1 MKVKKTNTI
10 THVILNKVNII
21 KYRGIKCKGLIVYY
35 LKLLKNMETYNFT
48 LNSNIF
54 KIQPLKFY

>member
-1 MKVKKTNTI
+1 MILIDESLKANTN

-35 LKLLKNMETYNFT
+35 LKLLKKHGD
-48 LNSNIF
+48 L
-54 KIQPLKFY
+54 